1 MNKALSVVLAN
12 WKEILIVLLMGGLLL
27 KTHSDYKKLERA
39 YEATQTSLQNQIEG
53 MKQIQQRDAIRR
65 EESLDEYRKTL
76 EELTENY
83 EENKHQLE
91 VLKSVNR
98 KKYVGNFTDNQD
110 ELIEKIKTLYGFEY
124 VK

>member
-12 WKEILIVLLMGGLLL
+12 WKEIAIVLLMGGLLL
-27 KTHSDYKKLERA
+27 K
-39 YEATQTSLQNQIEG
+39 
-53 MKQIQQRDAIRR
+53 IQQRDAIRR

-91 VLKSVNR
+91 VLKAVNR
-98 KKYVGNFTDNQD
+98 KKYIGDFTGNQD

>member
-1 MNKALSVVLAN
+1 LNKALSVVLAN

>member
-1 MNKALSVVLAN
+1 LNKALSVALAN

-98 KKYVGNFTDNQD
+98 KKYVGDFTDNQD

>member
-12 WKEILIVLLMGGLLL
+12 WKEIFIVLLLGALLL
-27 KTHSDYKKLERA
+27 KTHTDYKKLERA
-39 YEATQTSLQNQIEG
+39 YEATQTSLQTQIEG

-65 EESLDEYRKTL
+65 EESLDEYRRTL

-91 VLKSVNR
+91 VLKAVNR
-98 KKYVGNFTDNQD
+98 RKYIGDFTGNQD

>member
-65 EESLDEYRKTL
+65 EASLDEYRKTL

>member
-1 MNKALSVVLAN
+1 MNKALSIALAN

-65 EESLDEYRKTL
+65 EESLDEYRRTL

-83 EENKHQLE
+83 EENTHQLE
-91 VLKSVNR
+91 VLKAVNR
-98 KKYVGNFTDNQD
+98 RKYIGDFTGNQD

>member
-1 MNKALSVVLAN
+1 LNKALSVVLAN

-65 EESLDEYRKTL
+65 EASLDEYRKTL

>member
-1 MNKALSVVLAN
+1 MRY
-12 WKEILIVLLMGGLLL
+12 
-27 KTHSDYKKLERA
+27 DYKQLESA
-39 YEATQTSLQNQIEG
+39 YEVSQQSLQNQIEG

-65 EESLDEYRKTL
+65 EESLDEYRRTL

-91 VLKSVNR
+91 VLKAVNR
-98 KKYVGNFTDNQD
+98 RKYIGDFTGNQD

>member
-1 MNKALSVVLAN
+1 MNKALSVVLSN
-12 WKEILIVLLMGGLLL
+12 WKEIFIVLLMGALLL
-27 KTHSDYKKLERA
+27 KTHTDYKKLERA

-65 EESLDEYRKTL
+65 EEALDEYRRTL

-91 VLKSVNR
+91 VLKAVNR
-98 KKYVGNFTDNQD
+98 RKYIGDFTGNQD